1 MAIILHSTQYR
12 QMHERIGGENGIWG
26 KLDDKNTG
34 NSVQK
39 WKSGI
44 NNSAEIFLGDK
55 IMKTIIDSLVMRR
68 ADILHFYYY
77 YTTII
82 SHWRYLYIFFFFI
95 FQYCFWCSCKSIS
108 KIIMYKYIS
117 AFCQPWVKIF

>member
-1 MAIILHSTQYR
+1 VAIILHSTQYR

-55 IMKTIIDSLVMRR
+55 IMKTIKSTVSLCAVYPYF
-68 ADILHFYYY
+68 IL
-77 YTTII
+77 
-82 SHWRYLYIFFFFI
+82 
-95 FQYCFWCSCKSIS
+95 
-108 KIIMYKYIS
+108 
-117 AFCQPWVKIF
+117 